1 MKSKKILLLFLFVIC
16 SLVLVACGSNIVS
29 IELSADVTDL
39 IAGDNTEVYVKV
51 NNSKSDYTLMLS
63 DNSVASIDE
72 NNILTIKRDITEDTT
87 VAVIGSLKDDT
98 NVINSLMFNVIAPKV
113 EITST
118 VNELYKGQTIDL
130 GVNVVG
136 AKNKSITWS
145 YSTENIVSIS
155 KTNVLSVMND
165 VSYDTTVVVT
175 ASLNANPS
183 ISASKTIVVKKAPA
197 SDLTAPLNVRISSDG
212 VISWNRVEGATSYL
226 VQINGIPKLAKTNSY
241 TVTSL
246 YSDFTYAV
254 AAVRNDEVGPY
265 SSSQK
270 FTAKDPFENVT
281 VGISGSSEVKSGK
294 SIILKAVVNEDGSD
308 AGVTWAIK
316 SGSEYASIDEN
327 GRLSAKEV
335 DGNKIIE
342 VVATSVANP
351 KKSATK
357 IITIT
362 SKPTLTQDMLDKLNV
377 NKIGFEGY
385 ITISLYKFGIS
396 SSLFQTTT
404 LSVKTAMDG
413 TNWYAEYENN
423 ATGTMSGL
431 YYKNHDDLACQVGV
445 SFTNEEQYDPML
457 DENEKQVS
465 FVDSGLYNNF
475 KGLKVSDFAFNNDTW
490 RYDYVGSDSKLAER
504 VIASAD
510 PYDFKVNG
518 FSLIIDEG
526 EVLGIYA
533 KSDDDY
539 TISAGYRGI
548 QELIVAVNYG
558 ETVDVPSINKYA
570 HDPVHDELNTAIKNM
585 QALTSYTLDFKSLVA
600 SYMSSGVTESG
611 FVETITEND
620 CYFVPY
626 TVSYSTKGEEIHNP
640 QLDDVYGYHKFSN
653 DLYNT
658 YSMDKDGKLYAT
670 RAFAADFNN
679 AKPTFA
685 FAGEIFTK
693 YFKDEKEGTTTY
705 YVDNVMSPVAS
716 TFFYGVGND
725 INLYGIFATEGYIS
739 STSSFT
745 PYVTVKEGYIV
756 SACFYFYLGSMY
768 GVVELNYSDFNTAA
782 LPSDTTIEFAQ
793 RNLPTS
799 WSELTIQVSS
809 ESSTTDD
816 DVEVNAL
823 EYLKEF
829 YGDENIGEKMPF
841 FGNVLGDTY
850 GFGLTTVHIPTGGNV
865 AKQAIVF
872 YYDVPLDVNYTIDSS
887 LDKIGEY
894 LLSLGFTKNAHDE
907 YEKDGIYV
915 APVDSSLDLV
925 IYVWK

>member
-16 SLVLVACGSNIVS
+16 SFVLVACGTTKVS
-29 IELSADVTDL
+29 IELSADVYDL

-63 DNSVASIDE
+63 DNTVATIDE
-72 NNILTIKRDITEDTT
+72 NNILTIKKDIMEDTT
-87 VAVIGSLKDDT
+87 VSVIASLKDDSDIVST
-98 NVINSLMFNVIAPKV
+98 QTFNIIAPKV
-113 EITST
+113 EITT
-118 VNELYKGQTIDL
+118 QVNELYKGQTIDL

-145 YSTENIVSIS
+145 YSAQNVVSIS
-155 KTNVLSVMND
+155 KNNVLSVIND

-175 ASLNANPS
+175 ASLNANPN
-183 ISASKTIVVKKAPA
+183 IVASKTIKVVKAPL
-197 SDLTAPLNVRISSDG
+197 SDLAAPLNVKISSDG
-212 VISWNRVEGATSYL
+212 VITWNKVEGATSYL

-241 TVTSL
+241 TVASL

-265 SSSQK
+265 SSSQT
-270 FTAKDPFENVT
+270 FVAKDPFENVT
-281 VGISGSSEVKSGK
+281 VGITGSSEVKSGK
-294 SIILKAVVNEDGSD
+294 SITLNAIVNEDGSD
-308 AGVTWAIK
+308 AGVTWSIK
-316 SGSEYASIDEN
+316 SGSEYASIDAN
-327 GRLSAKEV
+327 GRLTAKEV
-335 DGNKIIE
+335 DGSKIIE

-351 KKSATK
+351 SKSATK
-357 IITIT
+357 VITIT
-362 SKPTLTQDMLDKLNV
+362 SKPTLTQEMLNKLNV
-377 NKIGFEGY
+377 DKIGFEGY

-396 SSLFQTTT
+396 SSLYQTAT

-413 TNWYAEYENN
+413 TNWYSEYENN

-445 SFTNEEQYDPML
+445 SFTNDEQYEPML
-457 DENEKQVS
+457 DDNDKTVS

-490 RYDYVGSDSKLAER
+490 RYDYVGSDTKLAER
-504 VIASAD
+504 MIASAN
-510 PYDFKVNG
+510 PYSFKVNG
-518 FSLIIDEG
+518 FSLIIDDG

-539 TISAGYRGI
+539 TITAGYRGI
-548 QELIVAVNYG
+548 QELTVAVNYG
-558 ETVDVPSINKYA
+558 DTVDVPSINKYT
-570 HDPVHDELNTAIKNM
+570 HDPIHDELNEAIKNM
-585 QALTSYTLDFKSLVA
+585 QELTSYTLDFKSIVA
-600 SYMSSGVTESG
+600 SYMASGVTESG

-626 TVSYSTKGEEIHNP
+626 SVRYSTKGEEIHTP
-640 QLDDVYGYHKFSN
+640 QPDDIYGYHKFN
-653 DLYNT
+653 DNLYNT
-658 YSMDKDGKLYAT
+658 YSMDKDGNLYAT
-670 RAFAADFNN
+670 RAFASDFSN
-679 AKPTFA
+679 ARPTFA

-693 YFKDEKEGTTTY
+693 YYKNDKEGTITY
-705 YVDNVMSPVAS
+705 YVDNVMSSVAS

-745 PYVTVKEGYIV
+745 PYVTVKDGYIV

-768 GVVELNYSDFNTAA
+768 GVVELNYSDFNTAT
-782 LPSDTTIEFAQ
+782 LPADTTIEFTQ

-809 ESSTTDD
+809 DSSTTDD
-816 DVEVNAL
+816 DTEVNAL
-823 EYLKEF
+823 DYLKEF
-829 YGDENIGEKMPF
+829 YNDENIGDKMPF

-872 YYDVPLDVNYTIDSS
+872 YYDVPLDVDYTIDSS
-887 LDKIGEY
+887 LNKIGEY

-907 YEKDGIYV
+907 YEKDGIYI